1 MTDICVMGDIVVRVA
16 CLWGIEITIS
26 IPVSYG
32 LSMFFLPKINRFT
45 EFSCE
50 MCDEQLCL
58 ALIKIVCKLE

>member
-1 MTDICVMGDIVVRVA
+1 MCYGKYCSASGMFVGNRNNNFDTCIVRLVYV
-16 CLWGIEITIS
+16 
-26 IPVSYG
+26 
-32 LSMFFLPKINRFT
+32 FFLPKINRFT